1 MPTLYYYNNTTS
13 TWEPAIV
20 GEIGATGPQGAT
32 GPAGS
37 GSTGATGEIGATGL
51 TGATGAGTDGATG
64 ATGVDG
70 ATGATGPAGTNGTDG
85 ATGSTGPQG
94 ATGAIGNTLLA
105 NLDANGF
112 FISNAANITANYFV
126 GTATNVDVEAVNN
139 NYSYHVVL
147 TTGPGDT
154 TLHNDA
160 DDNFQYNPADGILTV
175 NRIDTDFLEVQ
186 NSVITNLIPFDSLGL
201 SLGNATNPWQD
212 LYLTNSTIYL
222 GNATISA
229 NGNSIVVDSIVSNTI
244 TIGGNVGNVGNIAV
258 LNLNGNSSQV
268 LAGDGNWVAQTGG
281 GGGNLGNLQV
291 NGTTLEIA
299 NGASETTL
307 TIGNGPAG
315 LTMNQDS
322 GSDAYLRLSANTT
335 GSQNY
340 NESVDYSSGTYI
352 NNGGSGQ
359 ITLTGAP
366 TIETFLN
373 NLSFP
378 GQIVSL
384 IINGTDTVP
393 YDGAGYGGGTVTLY
407 TTTPPSVDPT
417 VVTSIQFNI
426 VYVNQF
432 LLDNDEGDFGIYLG
446 RENLNL
452 TSGLDVRIDAGDDFS
467 VESNDGFDLRS
478 RSTTGGI
485 DIVTDYGNSNQ
496 IWTFSHDGTTTFPTG
511 NITSNTSLQ
520 LTTTFANVK
529 TVEYQTAGVWD
540 LYVEDSITG
549 SNTASSRLNVSFKD
563 NLIDKPQV
571 YIENTKESDGIALR
585 WTFDENGNLNFPR
598 DVAGNTDPFLR
609 ITGGANPRILS
620 EDVSLAGPANL
631 EITALNTIFT
641 GFSGD
646 AIKIYPDD
654 GEISSTANLQIWAN
668 SGGNTEYS
676 WTFDNTGNLTTSSNL
691 VIGPSGLGTGT
702 GFTQLDS
709 PLLLGSSEA
718 NGKMSLVWY
727 ENPTGPGNIVQV
739 GLNDS
744 TPGSMT
750 VLTGDFANTTY
761 VWNFDNTG
769 NLTLPTGGNIYYA
782 NGTIYGSGGGGANT
796 GNVTFDNINIIGT
809 GNLNLQPDP
818 ANSGSYLDI
827 FLSSGPDIHIVAS
840 ASANLILGKDDQS
853 NVMTS
858 WDGNVYIQSWDNNT
872 NTQGGVWT
880 FGGDGNFTITS
891 GGTIKSGNLSIA
903 SSNGIGTISSII
915 EDNGLLNIF
924 GSGNGACVAIGWQSD
939 YSNGAGD
946 TAQIYFNPAG
956 NGGNIIVTT
965 GNTSNTLYDWNFDN
979 TGNLTLPGGGT
990 IYGNP
995 YTPSGAPGNTI
1006 TLQPAG
1012 SGTITDQR
1020 LLIYPTAGD
1029 GDHIH
1034 MVTGNLY
1041 QTELF
1046 LGSDNFFAKLANT
1059 GNFVVQTN
1067 DNISNV
1073 ATYTFGY
1080 DGNFN
1085 LPGNLT
1091 INGLTNVFGSNVAL
1105 VQPNDDIPLVLLASN
1120 SNSSVSSV
1128 WIENSSDVANS
1139 NISAIYTPFA
1149 GTGAVRIVNG
1159 NNASTINIW
1168 DFGRDGNL
1176 TLPGNTFAVNYAN
1189 GTQVSL
1195 GGGGT
1200 PSGNNNEIQFNSNG
1214 SFGASGNLTFTD
1226 TVGGGTVEIGNELNL
1241 LGNGTIGTTSGNLLL
1256 QPAGNIVMQASAYN
1270 LVFDITGNLTLPG
1283 NTFSINYANGTQVP
1297 LGGGGA
1303 TGATGPEGATGPQG
1317 ATGIQGFDGATGA
1330 TGLQG
1335 DVGATGLEG
1344 PTGFTGPDGATGATG
1359 LQGDVGATGPT
1370 GATGLTG
1377 DTGATGIVGAT
1388 GATGPVAGSNTQ
1400 IIFNNAGNAGASA
1413 NLTFN
1418 NSTNLLTVTGNATV
1432 TGTSSN
1438 LIRRAFGLVASD
1450 TGVTLDDLTVTVSS
1464 STSQL
1469 TLSTSG
1475 SWQGTGWTETFQGG
1489 GTPSVNSWINLPLN
1503 PGFNNASGAMT
1514 GQGNGCRCVISDQT
1528 PSAKVYQITVVRS
1541 GTTGAQWNISI
1552 ERLV

>member
-37 GSTGATGEIGATGL
+37 GSDGATGATGEIGATGQ
-51 TGATGAGTDGATG
+51 TGATGTGTDGATG
-64 ATGVDG
+64 ATGTAGVDG
-70 ATGATGPAGTNGTDG
+70 ATGATGPAGSNGTDG

-160 DDNFQYNPADGILTV
+160 DDNFQYNPQDGILTV
-175 NRIDTDFLEVQ
+175 TRTDTQFLSVT
-186 NSVITNLIPFDSLGL
+186 NSVLSNLIPFDSLAL
-201 SLGNATNPWQD
+201 TLGNATNPWTD

-258 LNLNGNSSQV
+258 LNLNGNANTV
-268 LAGDGNWVAQTGG
+268 LAGDGTWVAQTG

-299 NGASETTL
+299 NGASETSL

-335 GSQNY
+335 SSQTY
-340 NESVDYSSGTYI
+340 NAGGGYSTGDYI

-359 ITLTGAP
+359 ITLTGAS
-366 TIETFLN
+366 TIETFLDSVN
-373 NLSFP
+373 FP

-384 IINGTDTVP
+384 IINGIDTVP
-393 YDGAGYGGGTVTLY
+393 FDGSSYGGGTVTLY
-407 TTTPPSVDPT
+407 TTTPPSIDPT

-446 RENLNL
+446 QETLDLESLR
-452 TSGLDVRIDAGDDFS
+452 DVRIKAGDDFS
-467 VESNDGFDLRS
+467 IESNDGFDLRS

-485 DIVTDYGNSNQ
+485 DIVTDYGNSTQ
-496 IWTFSHDGTTTFPTG
+496 TWTFSHDGTTTFPAG

-549 SNTASSRLNVSFKD
+549 SNTASSRLNVTFKD

-598 DVAGNTDPFLR
+598 DVAGNTDPFLQ
-609 ITGGANPRILS
+609 INGGANPSI
-620 EDVSLAGPANL
+620 VSTDATLTGPANL
-631 EITALNTIFT
+631 SISSDYAKFSGFT
-641 GFSGD
+641 GNTVQIR
-646 AIKIYPDD
+646 ADD
-654 GEISSTANLQIWAN
+654 GAIIGDSNLVLTTDN
-668 SGGNTEYS
+668 SNTGNTKS
-676 WTFDNTGNLTTSSNL
+676 WTFDNG
-691 VIGPSGLGTGT
+691 
-702 GFTQLDS
+702 
-709 PLLLGSSEA
+709 
-718 NGKMSLVWY
+718 
-727 ENPTGPGNIVQV
+727 
-739 GLNDS
+739 
-744 TPGSMT
+744 
-750 VLTGDFANTTY
+750 
-761 VWNFDNTG
+761 G
-769 NLTLPTGGNIYYA
+769 NLTLPGNTFAVNYA
-782 NGTIYGSGGGGANT
+782 NGTQVQLGGGGNT
-796 GNVTFDNINIIGT
+796 GNVTFDDVTVQGVNQLNLSAGPDYTANLAYLQVRSGDVASHIHFDTGNNEAYDLIVGNDNKYVQVSSTGNIIM
-809 GNLNLQPDP
+809 
-818 ANSGSYLDI
+818 SSYD
-827 FLSSGPDIHIVAS
+827 
-840 ASANLILGKDDQS
+840 SANTVSHTLTL
-853 NVMTS
+853 
-858 WDGNVYIQSWDNNT
+858 DN
-872 NTQGGVWT
+872 
-880 FGGDGNFTITS
+880 
-891 GGTIKSGNLSIA
+891 SGNLS
-903 SSNGIGTISSII
+903 
-915 EDNGLLNIF
+915 
-924 GSGNGACVAIGWQSD
+924 
-939 YSNGAGD
+939 
-946 TAQIYFNPAG
+946 
-956 NGGNIIVTT
+956 
-965 GNTSNTLYDWNFDN
+965 
-979 TGNLTLPGGGT
+979 LPGGGS
-990 IYGNP
+990 IYSNP
-995 YTPSGAPGNTI
+995 FTPSGAPGNTI

-1012 SGTITDQR
+1012 SGSITDQR

-1046 LGSDNFFAKLANT
+1046 MGSDSFYAKLSNT
-1059 GNFVVQTN
+1059 GNFVIHPY
-1067 DNISNV
+1067 DNNSLDC
-1073 ATYTFGY
+1073 TYTFGY

-1091 INGLTNVFGSNVAL
+1091 INGLTSVFGSNVAL

-1120 SNSSVSSV
+1120 SNASVSSV
-1128 WIENSSDVANS
+1128 WIENSTDVANS

-1149 GTGAVRIVNG
+1149 STGAVRIVNG

-1176 TLPGNTFAVNYAN
+1176 SVP
-1189 GTQVSL
+1189 
-1195 GGGGT
+1195 
-1200 PSGNNNEIQFNSNG
+1200 
-1214 SFGASGNLTFTD
+1214 
-1226 TVGGGTVEIGNELNL
+1226 
-1241 LGNGTIGTTSGNLLL
+1241 
-1256 QPAGNIVMQASAYN
+1256 GNIVGSNVASPAPYISGFSSIETFDGAN
-1270 LVFDITGNLTLPG
+1270 IAGFVFDQSNLTLPA
-1283 NTFSINYANGTQVP
+1283 NSFSINYANGTQVP
-1297 LGGGGA
+1297 LGATGA
-1303 TGATGPEGATGPQG
+1303 TGATGP
-1317 ATGIQGFDGATGA
+1317 
-1330 TGLQG
+1330 QG

-1359 LQGDVGATGPT
+1359 PQGDPGLTGPTGATGLQGDVGATGAT
-1370 GATGLTG
+1370 GANGLDGATGLTG
-1377 DTGATGIVGAT
+1377 ATGNIGAT
-1388 GATGPVAGSNTQ
+1388 GATGPVAGSDTQ

-1432 TGTSSN
+1432 TGTGSN
-1438 LIRRAFGLVASD
+1438 LIRRAFGLVAFD

-1489 GTPSVNSWINLPLN
+1489 GTPSVSNWVNLPLN
-1503 PGFNNASGAMT
+1503 PGYNNASGAMT
-1514 GQGNGCRCVISDQT
+1514 SQGNGCRCVISDQT
-1528 PSAKVYQITVVRS
+1528 PTAKVYQITVVRS